1 MSLTSSRRGFLTGMA
16 SLFAAP
22 AIVSAQN
29 LMPIKVIPFDPY
41 MLVRGR
47 DILTNAIIETKLYET
62 AGDPF
67 AFLNDAFYTRLGK
80 ATNGMSM
87 SGLQT
92 AAIESRA
99 DEKALRFFQHPEP
112 QAFRLHHEAKPFA
125 VQTVGRGA
133 DNRVYGPD
141 EIVYMAEPPD
151 NFGYYADPRRKV

>member
-80 ATNGMSM
+80 ATSGMSM

-99 DEKALRFFQHPEP
+99 DEKAMRFFQHPEP
-112 QAFRLHHEAKPFA
+112 QAFRLHHEAAPFA
-125 VQTVGRGA
+125 IQTK
-133 DNRVYGPD
+133 DHLYGPD
-141 EIVYMAEPPD
+141 EIVYMATPPEND
-151 NFGYYADPRRKV
+151 FCSAKHNRKV

>member
-1 MSLTSSRRGFLTGMA
+1 MIIQPTSRRGFLTGMA

-29 LMPIKVIPFDPY
+29 LMPVKVIPFEPY

-47 DILTNAIIETKLYET
+47 NIAINKIVEVKLYEK

-67 AFLNDAFYTRLGK
+67 AFLSEDFYRRLGH
-80 ATNGMSM
+80 TTSLMSL

-99 DEKALRFFQHPEP
+99 DEKAMRMFTHEQPE
-112 QAFRLHHEAKPFA
+112 AFRLHHESAPFA
-125 VQTVGRGA
+125 IQTTDRL
-133 DNRVYGPD
+133 YGPD
-141 EIVYMAEPPD
+141 EVLWVSEPP
-151 NFGYYADPRRKV
+151 YRW

>member
-1 MSLTSSRRGFLTGMA
+1 MIVQPTSRRGFLTGMA

-47 DILTNAIIETKLYET
+47 DLVTGEWVETKLMET

-67 AFLNDAFYTRLGK
+67 AFLSEGFYGRLGF
-80 ATNGMSM
+80 ATNQMSL

-99 DEKALRFFQHPEP
+99 DEKAMRMFTHEQSE
-112 QAFRLHHEAKPFA
+112 AFRLHHENAPFA
-125 VQTVGRGA
+125 VQTTGRL
-133 DNRVYGPD
+133 YGPD
-141 EIVYMAEPPD
+141 EIVFMSHPPEND
-151 NFGYYADPRRKV
+151 FFYAKPNRKV

>member
-29 LMPIKVIPFDPY
+29 LMPIKVIPFEPY
-41 MLVRGR
+41 MLVRGQS
-47 DILTNAIIETKLYET
+47 LFTGEWIETKIMEA

-67 AFLNDAFYTRLGK
+67 AFLSEGFYGRLGL
-80 ATNGMSM
+80 ATNRMSL

-99 DEKALRFFQHPEP
+99 DEKAMRFFQHQEP
-112 QAFRLHHEAKPFA
+112 QAFRLHHEAAPFA
-125 VQTVGRGA
+125 IQTGDRL
-133 DNRVYGPD
+133 YGPD
-141 EIVYMAEPPD
+141 EVVYMATPPEND
-151 NFGYYADPRRKV
+151 FFYANPNRRV